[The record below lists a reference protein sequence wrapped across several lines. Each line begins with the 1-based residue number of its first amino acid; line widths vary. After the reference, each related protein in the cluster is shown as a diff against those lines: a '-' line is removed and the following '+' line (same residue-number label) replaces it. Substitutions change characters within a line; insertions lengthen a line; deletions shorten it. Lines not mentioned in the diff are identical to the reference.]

1 MMLRV
6 LGTLNE
12 AQTRWFVARE
22 AMLLGRGGIAEMCR
36 LTGVSKPTVIK
47 GMKELK
53 ARPELGMGERIRRP
67 GAGRKK
73 LEDRNPGIGE
83 ALQAIMDETTAGDP
97 MSLLKWTS
105 KSTYQIRDQLAELGY
120 VISEDTVRRRL
131 RTMEYSLQAN
141 EKTKEGGSH
150 KDRDGQFRYINDLAG
165 TFVKRGEPVLSVDA
179 KKKERIGEFKN
190 PGRRWRRKG
199 TPPQVNVY
207 DFPSLAQGT
216 AIPYGTY
223 DVQHNSG
230 MVNVGMTHETAEFA
244 VESIRRWWQ
253 YLGRRQYPQA
263 HELLICADGGGSNG
277 SRNRA
282 WKFHLQDLADE
293 LGLAITVCHYP
304 PGASKWNKIEHRMFS
319 FISMNWRG
327 EPLVSF
333 ETVINLISATRTRT
347 GLSIKASL
355 DTNEYQTGVKI
366 SDQQMQKLQIRPH
379 EVHGQWNYTIAP
391 RFDMPTPGSDPT
403 KSPER

>member
-22 AMLLGRGGIAEMCR
+22 AMLLGRGGIAELCR
-36 LTGVSKPTVIK
+36 LTGVSKPTVSK

-53 ARPELGMGERIRRP
+53 ARPQLGLGERIRRP

-73 LEDRNPGIGE
+73 LEDREPGIGA
-83 ALQAIMDETTAGDP
+83 ALQAIMAETTAGDP

-105 KSTYQIRDQLAELGY
+105 KSTDQIRDQLAELGY

-141 EKTKEGGSH
+141 EKTKAGGSH

-253 YLGRRQYPQA
+253 YLGRRQHPQA

-366 SDQQMQKLQIRPH
+366 SDQQMQQLQIRPH

-391 RFDMPTPGSDPT
+391 RFDTPTPGSDPT
-403 KSPER
+403 ESPER

>member
-120 VISEDTVRRRL
+120 VISEDNVRRRL

-391 RFDMPTPGSDPT
+391 RFDTPMPGSDPT